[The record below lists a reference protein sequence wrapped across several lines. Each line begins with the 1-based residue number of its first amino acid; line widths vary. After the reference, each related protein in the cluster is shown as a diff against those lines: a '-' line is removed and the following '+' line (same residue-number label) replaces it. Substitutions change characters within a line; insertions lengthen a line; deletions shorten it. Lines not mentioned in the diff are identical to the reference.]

1 MEKPFPGGAFHDET
15 LLVAAHAFT
24 TLWLME
30 ETGVP
35 YEQVLIDIHKGS
47 QRTLEFLAVNPMG
60 KVPALADGDATL
72 AKPPRSATSPNAI
85 RRPSL
90 HLTLATRIA
99 PSISTGCSSR
109 PVASSLRSRRSP
121 PKWN

>member
-1 MEKPFPGGAFHDET
+1 MMKLYWSPRT
-15 LLVAAHAFT
+15 RSFT

-35 YEQVLIDIHKGS
+35 YERVLIDIHKGS

-72 AKPPRSATSPNAI
+72 AEAAAICATSPNAI